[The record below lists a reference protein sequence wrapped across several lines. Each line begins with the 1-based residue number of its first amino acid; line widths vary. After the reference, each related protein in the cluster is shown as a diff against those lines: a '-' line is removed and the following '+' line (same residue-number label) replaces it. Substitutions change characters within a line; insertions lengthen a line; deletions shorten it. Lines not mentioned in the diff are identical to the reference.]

1 MKINLDELIE
11 MLEEREE
18 DYVSLEDVIKACNK
32 TINKR
37 AKLERMLDENQ
48 SCATIRDFGNDKNIY
63 LSERDSNH
71 NFSYTIRMMD
81 FENMTIEQLD
91 ILRSSLNLTLNGLID
106 YISEL
111 ERMEDLEVDISSY
124 EDD

>member
-1 MKINLDELIE
+1 MRIDLNELIE

-32 TINKR
+32 TIDKR

-48 SCATIRDFGNDKNIY
+48 SCAAVRDFGNGKDIY
-63 LSERDSNH
+63 LSEKDSNY
-71 NFSYTIRMMD
+71 NFAYTIRMMN
-81 FENMTIEQLD
+81 FENMTIDQLD
-91 ILRSSLNLTLNGLID
+91 ILRSSLNTTLNGLTD
-106 YISEL
+106 YVSEL
-111 ERMEDLEVDISSY
+111 ERMEGLEADISTY